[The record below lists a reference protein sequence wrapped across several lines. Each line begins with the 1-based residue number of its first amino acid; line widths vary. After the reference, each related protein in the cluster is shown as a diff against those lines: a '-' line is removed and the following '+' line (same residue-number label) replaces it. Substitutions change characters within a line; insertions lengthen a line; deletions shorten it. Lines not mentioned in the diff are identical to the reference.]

1 MSGFNG
7 TEVWDVDAGKKLPH
21 RPLPNV
27 GPREGYAR
35 RRRLALSEDGRLVV
49 TVDHNRRSATMWDTA
64 TGTRQTTFHR
74 HAGDIR
80 AIAFTPDGAQ
90 LAVVVDGWTVH
101 YHPLR
106 IPDLLAL
113 AKIRVTRAPTPEEC
127 QRYRGRPQCPPP
139 PQ

>member
-1 MSGFNG
+1 
-7 TEVWDVDAGKKLPH
+7 
-21 RPLPNV
+21 
-27 GPREGYAR
+27 
-35 RRRLALSEDGRLVV
+35 VV

-90 LAVVVDGWTVH
+90 LAVVVDDWTVH